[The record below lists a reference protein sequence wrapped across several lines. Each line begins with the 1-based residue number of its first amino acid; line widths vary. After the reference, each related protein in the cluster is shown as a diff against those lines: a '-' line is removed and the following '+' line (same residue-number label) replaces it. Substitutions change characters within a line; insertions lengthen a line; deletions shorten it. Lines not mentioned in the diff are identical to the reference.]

1 MSKVKRQLINCKNI
15 FVTCDKVDFLIY
27 KEFLQINKGKT
38 NNIIYME
45 FDTVHRKKKLEVSFF
60 FFN

>member
-15 FVTCDKVDFLIY
+15 FVPCDKVDFLIY

-38 NNIIYME
+38 NNIMYME
-45 FDTVHRKKKLEVSFF
+45 FDTVHRKKKT
-60 FFN
+60 